1 VAENER
7 AELLDHLNRCRDLL
21 TMMRAPVA
29 RQTIIDLI
37 AYLETKLAAMA
48 NENDLV

>member
-1 VAENER
+1 MAENER
-7 AELLDHLNRCRDLL
+7 TDLLDHLNRCRDLL
-21 TMMRAPVA
+21 TMMREPVA

-48 NENDLV
+48 DENHPV